1 MLLELGLKLMTS
13 VGPGTLLRRKMFP
26 FLGLVINKQC
36 MLSYWSTNSDSVCHG
51 SQWLTKCLFPAFC
64 TLSSN
69 CKFKT
74 FLASGRRGS
83 WMHWRQSQVESK
95 TPLHYF
101 PTHLTLAE
109 QGSGHYRNCCASWNL
124 KSNRLLAKAPF
135 HSLWELF
142 SWRCWRCFKHNTG
155 TFPHQRMY
163 ITCVR
168 QLTFSLNR
176 LMLGKEK
183 GHYQRQQISQ
193 SKEKALRRD
202 LKALSAWRT
211 KQLATCRDAQTSLTE
226 ILK

>member
-1 MLLELGLKLMTS
+1 MPQFPCILVYLKHSWPQAEEAVGCTEGRAKLKAKPIFTTS
-13 VGPGTLLRRKMFP
+13 QP
-26 FLGLVINKQC
+26 I
-36 MLSYWSTNSDSVCHG
+36 S
-51 SQWLTKCLFPAFC
+51 A
-64 TLSSN
+64 
-69 CKFKT
+69 
-74 FLASGRRGS
+74 
-83 WMHWRQSQVESK
+83 
-95 TPLHYF
+95 
-101 PTHLTLAE
+101 LAE

>member
-26 FLGLVINKQC
+26 LLGLVINKQC

-101 PTHLTLAE
+101 PTHLSSCWTRQWSLQE
-109 QGSGHYRNCCASWNL
+109 L
-124 KSNRLLAKAPF
+124 LRLL
-135 HSLWELF
+135 E
-142 SWRCWRCFKHNTG
+142 FKIKQAISKG
-155 TFPHQRMY
+155 SFPLP
-163 ITCVR
+163 VR
-168 QLTFSLNR
+168 ALQLE
-176 LMLGKEK
+176 MLEML
-183 GHYQRQQISQ
+183 Q
-193 SKEKALRRD
+193 A
-202 LKALSAWRT
+202 
-211 KQLATCRDAQTSLTE
+211 
-226 ILK
+226 